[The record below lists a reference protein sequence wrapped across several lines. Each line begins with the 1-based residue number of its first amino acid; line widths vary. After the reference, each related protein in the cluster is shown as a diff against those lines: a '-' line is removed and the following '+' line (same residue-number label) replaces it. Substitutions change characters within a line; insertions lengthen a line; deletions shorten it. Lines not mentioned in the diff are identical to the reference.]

1 MELLCHAL
9 CRDDDDDEDDI
20 AEVSGRPKEIDQQAR
35 VPTIMFVQTD
45 LVLVHVSH
53 DHGRDRLWK
62 VKCTVSIP
70 VRANL

>member
-35 VPTIMFVQTD
+35 VPTIMFVQTWYSCMF
-45 LVLVHVSH
+45 LMITA
-53 DHGRDRLWK
+53 GIAFGK
-62 VKCTVSIP
+62 
-70 VRANL
+70 